1 VRIELFIGEGW
12 SPFSYEEGEEV
23 AWRLASPDELDV
35 DATVRKLAEVFAARV
50 RELYPD
56 ADVMISPQAASD
68 GRLAA
73 VDVSDSTAE
82 AVDEALPLTEE
93 ELQGEGFDPGEMIA
107 GEIYGQLDGIIHGRP
122 NDYRVER

>member
-12 SPFSYEEGEEV
+12 SPFTYEEGEAV
-23 AWRLASPDELDV
+23 AWRLASPDAVDV
-35 DATVRKLAEVFAARV
+35 DATVRKLADVFAERV

-56 ADVMISPQAASD
+56 AEVVISPQAAGD

-73 VDVSDSTAE
+73 VDVSDSPPE

-93 ELQGEGFDPGEMIA
+93 ELEQGGFDPGEMIA

-122 NDYRVER
+122 NDYRVEP